1 MNRLVHPLNRWNSR
15 RPSYTWLGDVRF
27 PLLTSTC
34 PNIILNTTP
43 STKMISHG
51 SIIHQKKPASSVGT
65 LMLITV
71 PGMMMYL
78 QTLELCTSRMDGS
91 AVKGSAKRRFS
102 NARLYQKT
110 HSYSK
115 ADWLL
120 FCNCFDNGIHAMS
133 SVVPLPNVWRPYV
146 SS

>member
-1 MNRLVHPLNRWNSR
+1 
-15 RPSYTWLGDVRF
+15 
-27 PLLTSTC
+27 
-34 PNIILNTTP
+34 
-43 STKMISHG
+43 MISHG
-51 SIIHQKKPASSVGT
+51 SIIHQKNPASSVGT

-78 QTLELCTSRMDGS
+78 QTLELCTSQMDGS

-110 HSYSK
+110 HSYYK

-120 FCNCFDNGIHAMS
+120 FCNCIDIGIHAMS
-133 SVVPLPNVWRPYV
+133 SAVPLSKRVEAICDLINRAEAEAVHTRV
-146 SS
+146 VRKREITRMNAQVKQLLQKCT